1 VALLRAGSATVSD
14 ADNAGSLIRVLIT
27 DDHPVMRHGLRAAIS
42 TQADMA
48 LAGEA
53 ANGREAIVKFRELRP
68 SVALMDVQ
76 MPDVDGLEA
85 ISAIRGEFPD
95 ANIIV
100 LTSYP
105 GDARIMRA
113 LMLGATSYLLK
124 SSSLD
129 EIIRAIRASMLG
141 RHVMDPDVAHDLAA
155 YAGTELLTSKEIA
168 VLALVAQGHGNKM
181 IAGELFVSE
190 ETVKSRMRS
199 ILSKLNARDRTH
211 AVMLAIQRGFLQL

>member
-1 VALLRAGSATVSD
+1 M
-14 ADNAGSLIRVLIT
+14 IRVLIT
-27 DDHPVMRHGLRAAIS
+27 DDHPVMRHGLRAAVS

-48 LAGEA
+48 IVGEA
-53 ANGREAIVKFRELRP
+53 TNGREAIEKFRELRP
-68 SVALMDVQ
+68 SVALMDLQ

-85 ISAIRGEFPD
+85 IGAIRNEFPD

-129 EIIRAIRASMLG
+129 ETIRAIRASMAG
-141 RHVMDPDVAHDLAA
+141 RHVMDPDVAHDLAV
-155 YAGTELLTSKEIA
+155 YAGTELLTAKEIA
-168 VLALVAQGHGNKM
+168 VLALVAQGHANKM

-199 ILSKLNARDRTH
+199 ILSKLDARDRTH
-211 AVMLAIQRGFLQL
+211 AVMLAIQRGFLQP

>member
-1 VALLRAGSATVSD
+1 MSD
-14 ADNAGSLIRVLIT
+14 ADNAGSMIRVLIT

-53 ANGREAIVKFRELRP
+53 ANGREAIEKFRELRP
-68 SVALMDVQ
+68 SVALMDLQ
-76 MPDVDGLEA
+76 MPDVDGLDA
-85 ISAIRGEFPD
+85 ISAIRSEFPD

-124 SSSLD
+124 SSSLE
-129 EIIRAIRASMLG
+129 EIVRAIRASMAG

-155 YAGTELLTSKEIA
+155 YAGTELLTAKEVA

-211 AVMLAIQRGFLQL
+211 AVMLAIQRGFLQP

>member
-1 VALLRAGSATVSD
+1 VAVLRAGSATVNV
-14 ADNAGSLIRVLIT
+14 ADTAGSMIRVLIT
-27 DDHPVMRHGLRAAIS
+27 DDHPVMRHGLRAAVS

-48 LAGEA
+48 IVGEA
-53 ANGREAIVKFRELRP
+53 TNGREAIEKFRELRP
-68 SVALMDVQ
+68 SVALMDLQ

-85 ISAIRGEFPD
+85 IGAIRNEFPD

-129 EIIRAIRASMLG
+129 ETIRAIRASMAG
-141 RHVMDPDVAHDLAA
+141 RHVMDPDVAHDLAV
-155 YAGTELLTSKEIA
+155 YAGTELLTAKEIA
-168 VLALVAQGHGNKM
+168 VLALVAQGHANKM

-199 ILSKLNARDRTH
+199 ILSKLDARDRTH
-211 AVMLAIQRGFLQL
+211 AVMLAIQRGFLQP

>member
-1 VALLRAGSATVSD
+1 MNVADTAGSM
-14 ADNAGSLIRVLIT
+14 IRVLIT
-27 DDHPVMRHGLRAAIS
+27 DDHPVMRHGLRAAVS

-48 LAGEA
+48 IVGEA
-53 ANGREAIVKFRELRP
+53 TNGREAIEKFRELRP
-68 SVALMDVQ
+68 SVALMDLQ

-85 ISAIRGEFPD
+85 IGAIRNEFPD

-129 EIIRAIRASMLG
+129 ETIRAIRASMAG
-141 RHVMDPDVAHDLAA
+141 RHVMDPDVAHDLAV
-155 YAGTELLTSKEIA
+155 YAGTELLTAKEIA
-168 VLALVAQGHGNKM
+168 VLALVAQGHANKM

-199 ILSKLNARDRTH
+199 ILSKLDARDRTH
-211 AVMLAIQRGFLQL
+211 AVMLAIQRGFLQP

>member
-1 VALLRAGSATVSD
+1 VSD
-14 ADNAGSLIRVLIT
+14 ADNAGSMIRVLIT

-53 ANGREAIVKFRELRP
+53 ANGREAIEKFRELRP
-68 SVALMDVQ
+68 SVALMDLQ
-76 MPDVDGLEA
+76 MPDVDGLDA

-124 SSSLD
+124 SSSLE
-129 EIIRAIRASMLG
+129 EIIRAIRASMTG

-155 YAGTELLTSKEIA
+155 YAGTELLTAKEVA

-211 AVMLAIQRGFLQL
+211 AVMLAIQRGFLQP

>member
-1 VALLRAGSATVSD
+1 VSD
-14 ADNAGSLIRVLIT
+14 ADNAGSMIRVLIT

-53 ANGREAIVKFRELRP
+53 ANGREAIEKFRELRP
-68 SVALMDVQ
+68 SVALMDLQ
-76 MPDVDGLEA
+76 MPDVDGLDA

-124 SSSLD
+124 SSSLE
-129 EIIRAIRASMLG
+129 EIIRAIRASMAG

-155 YAGTELLTSKEIA
+155 YAGTELLTAREIA

-211 AVMLAIQRGFLQL
+211 AVMLAIQRGFLQP

>member
-1 VALLRAGSATVSD
+1 M
-14 ADNAGSLIRVLIT
+14 IRVLIT

-53 ANGREAIVKFRELRP
+53 ANGREAIEKFRELRP
-68 SVALMDVQ
+68 SVALMDLQ
-76 MPDVDGLEA
+76 MPDVDGLDA
-85 ISAIRGEFPD
+85 ISAIRSEFPD

-124 SSSLD
+124 SSSLE
-129 EIIRAIRASMLG
+129 EIVRAIRASMAG

-155 YAGTELLTSKEIA
+155 YAGTELLTAKEVA

-211 AVMLAIQRGFLQL
+211 AVMLAIQRGFLQP